1 MNETSVLT
9 ETPRAAPVKR
19 RIVIGIGEY
28 AVSGDADALII
39 THALGSCVAICVWD
53 STARVGGMV
62 HVLLPDSRINP
73 SRAEVQP
80 GAFADTGIPLLFHA
94 AYQKGATKGR
104 CRVHIV
110 GGATIS
116 GAPVVEPSIGKRN
129 VLAAR
134 ALLWRNGV
142 LVEKEVVGGSAARN
156 VALDLSDGSLQ
167 LSGAQLA
174 TAVL

>member
-1 MNETSVLT
+1 MAYVRHPISSPT
-9 ETPRAAPVKR
+9 AR
-19 RIVIGIGEY
+19 RPT
-28 AVSGDADALII
+28 L
-39 THALGSCVAICVWD
+39 
-53 STARVGGMV
+53 ARVGTKPMLSSGGEVRLARKCVRNTRSGVATSPQTSDPHAGGTIPFGMAA
-62 HVLLPDSRINP
+62 SMRIA
-73 SRAEVQP
+73 RY
-80 GAFADTGIPLLFHA
+80 A
-94 AYQKGATKGR
+94 AYQKGAKKGR

-156 VALDLSDGSLQ
+156 VSLDLSDGSLQ
-167 LSGAQLA
+167 LSGAQVG

>member
-1 MNETSVLT
+1 
-9 ETPRAAPVKR
+9 
-19 RIVIGIGEY
+19 
-28 AVSGDADALII
+28 
-39 THALGSCVAICVWD
+39 
-53 STARVGGMV
+53 MV
-62 HVLLPDSRINP
+62 H
-73 SRAEVQP
+73 
-80 GAFADTGIPLLFHA
+80 IPVHNHA
-94 AYQKGATKGR
+94 AYQKGAKKGR

-156 VALDLSDGSLQ
+156 VSLDLSDGSLQ
-167 LSGAQLA
+167 LSGAQVG